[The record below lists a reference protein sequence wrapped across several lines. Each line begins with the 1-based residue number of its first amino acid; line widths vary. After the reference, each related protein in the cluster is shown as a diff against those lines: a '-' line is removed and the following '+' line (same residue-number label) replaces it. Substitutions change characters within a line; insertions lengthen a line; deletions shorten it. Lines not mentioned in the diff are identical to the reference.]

1 MDKTLNLPVPW
12 FLAAIG
18 ARSVIILVA
27 LVAGIRIFG
36 KRDVG
41 GLTLIDLVMVLL
53 LGNAVQ
59 NAMTN
64 GSGHIGVGLVSA
76 GALLAIDRLMGL
88 MFTARPWIE
97 SKLLGEPTVILTNGQ
112 PDERAMRREGVD
124 RDEIMVAARQQGLS
138 DLRQVKLAVLEAD
151 GSISV
156 IPDEDEGTGGGGG
169 AKKKA

>member
-18 ARSVIILVA
+18 VRSVIVLVA

-36 KRDVG
+36 KRNVG

-76 GALLAIDRLMGL
+76 GALLVIDRLMGL
-88 MFTARPWIE
+88 LFVRRPWIE
-97 SKLLGEPTVILTNGQ
+97 RKLFGEPTVILTNGRR
-112 PDERAMRREGVD
+112 DSRAMRSEGVD
-124 RDEIMVAARQQGLS
+124 DDELMLAVRQQGLH
-138 DLRQVKLAVLEAD
+138 DLAQVKLAVLEAD

-156 IPDEDEGTGGGGG
+156 IPKDDPTQTPTDS
-169 AKKKA
+169 A